1 VIVGTEE
8 RLTVGS
14 RGLYRPN
21 NGADEGQSRGELGE
35 LFSIPRGGNRTYV
48 RSDMRSH
55 WHRPGYWRWWWQEV
69 VRDHTKRGLIAM
81 LALGFPIAGFL
92 SADQLVGTQEAT
104 TFTTQRV
111 ITVVRT
117 TTGPALTTTGP
128 ALTTTTTGPAL
139 TTTTTEPGETD
150 LVTVR
155 QDRTVVVREP
165 GETVTKAV
173 TVRGPVQE
181 RVVTDRRVDEVVR
194 TETVDRLRNVTRPG
208 RTETVTREV
217 TQPART
223 VEVTQPARTVTE
235 TLTREVPVT
244 KEVTVT
250 DKTTVTDVVTV
261 TTPVT
266 VTEQVTVTVTVKK

>member
-1 VIVGTEE
+1 
-8 RLTVGS
+8 
-14 RGLYRPN
+14 
-21 NGADEGQSRGELGE
+21 
-35 LFSIPRGGNRTYV
+35 
-48 RSDMRSH
+48 MRSH
-55 WHRPGYWRWWWQEV
+55 WLRPGYWRWWWQEA
-69 VRDHTKRGLIAM
+69 VRDHTKRGLIGM
-81 LALGFPIAGFL
+81 LAIGFAIAGYL

-128 ALTTTTTGPAL
+128 ALTTTTA
-139 TTTTTEPGETD
+139 EPGETD

-223 VEVTQPARTVTE
+223 VTE

-250 DKTTVTDVVTV
+250 DKTTVTNVVTV
-261 TTPVT
+261 TNPVT

>member
-1 VIVGTEE
+1 MHPGTK
-8 RLTVGS
+8 
-14 RGLYRPN
+14 Y
-21 NGADEGQSRGELGE
+21 
-35 LFSIPRGGNRTYV
+35 
-48 RSDMRSH
+48 
-55 WHRPGYWRWWWQEV
+55 
-69 VRDHTKRGLIAM
+69 GLIGM
-81 LALGFPIAGFL
+81 LAIGCAIAGYL
-92 SADQLVGTQEAT
+92 SADQLGGTQEAT

-117 TTGPALTTTGP
+117 TRVGALRPPLSQRPPQVVT
-128 ALTTTTTGPAL
+128 LTTTGPAL

-150 LVTVR
+150 VATVR

-194 TETVDRLRNVTRPG
+194 TETVDRLRTVTRPGTTETVTRPG
-208 RTETVTREV
+208 RTETVTR
-217 TQPART
+217 
-223 VEVTQPARTVTE
+223 EVTQPARTVTE

-250 DKTTVTDVVTV
+250 DKTTVTNVVTV
-261 TTPVT
+261 TNPVT
-266 VTEQVTVTVTVKK
+266 VTEQVTVTETVKKGPGSG